1 MIANIDLLSDNYKQ
15 FLKQLQTKNK
25 FKGLLVKYE
34 PVKVFVE
41 QYRPDSI
48 LDYGCAKGHL
58 IQQLRKDFANIK
70 TIDGYDPGVPEFDCI
85 SQAQYDCLISNDVI
99 EHFEPE
105 FLDQSLMHMN
115 TLFTRAAWLIIAC
128 YPAKK
133 NLPDGRNAH
142 LIIES
147 SDWWRQRVAQC
158 FTNCR
163 VVYDQVVEFAPGKPE
178 LRLIL
183 ER

>member
-1 MIANIDLLSDNYKQ
+1 MITDEYKKS
-15 FLKQLQTKNK
+15 LETLQQGNK

-34 PVKVFVE
+34 PIKLFVE
-41 QYRPDSI
+41 KYNPDSI
-48 LDYGCAKGHL
+48 IDFGCAKGRL
-58 IQQLRKDFANIK
+58 IEQLKQDFPALT
-70 TIDGYDPGVPEFDCI
+70 TIDGYDPGVPEFSTI
-85 SQAQYDCLISNDVI
+85 PIKQYHCLISNDVI

-105 FLDQSLMHMN
+105 FLDQSLCHMN
-115 TLFTRAAWLIIAC
+115 SLFTRSAWLIIAC

-133 NLPDGRNAH
+133 SLPDGRNAH

-147 SDWWRQRVAQC
+147 PAWWRNQVAKC
-158 FTNCR
+158 FTDCC
-163 VVYDQVVEFAPGKPE
+163 VVYDEVVEFAPGKPE

>member
-1 MIANIDLLSDNYKQ
+1 MDTKPELISDDYKQ
-15 FLKQLQTKNK
+15 SLAQLQLGNK

-34 PVKVFVE
+34 PVKAFVE
-41 QYRPDSI
+41 QYQPDSI
-48 LDYGCAKGHL
+48 LDYGCAKGTL
-58 IQQLRKDFANIK
+58 VQQLRQDFPSTRI
-70 TIDGYDPGVPEFDCI
+70 IHGYDPGVPEFDHI
-85 SQAQYDCLISNDVI
+85 PEAQYDCLISNDVI

-105 FLDQSLMHMN
+105 FLDQSLAHMN
-115 TLFTRAAWLIIAC
+115 TLFARAAWLIIAC

-133 NLPDGRNAH
+133 SLPDGRNAH

-147 SDWWRQRVAQC
+147 PDWWRQRVAQC
-158 FTNCR
+158 FVNCR
-163 VVYDQVVEFAPGKPE
+163 VVHDQVVEFAPGKPE

>member
-1 MIANIDLLSDNYKQ
+1 MDTKPDLISDDYKQ
-15 FLKQLQTKNK
+15 SLAQLQLGNK

-34 PVKVFVE
+34 PVKSFVE
-41 QYRPDSI
+41 QYAPNSI
-48 LDYGCAKGHL
+48 LDYGCAKGRL
-58 IQQLRKDFANIK
+58 VQQLREDFPDIQV
-70 TIDGYDPGVPEFDCI
+70 IHGYDPGVPEFDRI
-85 SQAQYDCLISNDVI
+85 PQAKYDCLISNDVI

-105 FLDQSLMHMN
+105 FLDQSLAHMN
-115 TLFTRAAWLIIAC
+115 TLFDRAAWLIIAC

-133 NLPDGRNAH
+133 SLPDGRNAH

-147 SDWWRQRVAQC
+147 PDWWRQRVAQC
-158 FTNCR
+158 FVNCR
-163 VVYDQVVEFAPGKPE
+163 VVYDEVVEFAPGKPE